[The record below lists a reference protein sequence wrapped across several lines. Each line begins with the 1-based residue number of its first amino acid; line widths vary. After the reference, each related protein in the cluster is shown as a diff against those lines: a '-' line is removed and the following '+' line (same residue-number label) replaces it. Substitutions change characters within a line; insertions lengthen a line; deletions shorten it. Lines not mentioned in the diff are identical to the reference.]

1 VKRITIGAAF
11 LLALAAI
18 PVAAAQELAPQMV
31 RFEPH
36 NGAFIIPVVMNGVL
50 TEKFIVDSG
59 AADVSI
65 SGAVAVALKK
75 SGTLTDADLLGS
87 KKYRMAD
94 GSIVPS
100 QIYRV
105 ASLRVGD
112 MVVHDVTVRVA
123 AEKSDLLLGQS
134 FLRRLKSWSMD
145 NARQVM
151 ILN

>member
-1 VKRITIGAAF
+1 M
-11 LLALAAI
+11 LALAVVPA
-18 PVAAAQELAPQMV
+18 VAASAQGLAPQMV

-36 NGAFIIPVVMNGVL
+36 NGAFIIPVVMNGIL

-75 SGTLTDADLLGS
+75 SGTLSDADLLGS

-100 QIYRV
+100 EIYRI
-105 ASLRVGD
+105 ASLQVGD
-112 MVVHDVTVRVA
+112 MVVRDVTVRVA
-123 AEKSDLLLGQS
+123 AENSDLLLGQS